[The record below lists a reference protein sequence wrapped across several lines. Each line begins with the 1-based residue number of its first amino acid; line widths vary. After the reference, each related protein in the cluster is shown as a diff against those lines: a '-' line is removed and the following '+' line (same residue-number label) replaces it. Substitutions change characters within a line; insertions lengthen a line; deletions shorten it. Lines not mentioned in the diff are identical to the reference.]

1 MLEEKK
7 NMELPTAVPTTRIR
21 SYRTAIFIAV
31 LALVVSL
38 SANFFNYLFTNS
50 VRTDIQKQ
58 KLELDKFQANIEL
71 VTSNMRKKIDDD
83 RLLLDAQIASS
94 AEKFEKQRIQIESQ
108 HGRTEKIH
116 RTMSFTKL
124 FKDLRPTIEI
134 DCQRGKIYT
143 VKISKNTIPVDCSF
157 KNLGTLKANITP
169 VTLIMIGGEDYKDID
184 GAIERID
191 NNEENSILPGKISAS
206 RYYVVLTENGATNL
220 RKASFKIGFQAFT
233 DAAAIGAIKQ
243 RTKETITDEEL
254 KKLSGQVYTF
264 TFQL

>member
-58 KLELDKFQANIEL
+58 KLELDKFQTNIEL

-116 RTMSFTKL
+116 RTMSFTKV
-124 FKDLRPTIEI
+124 I
-134 DCQRGKIYT
+134 
-143 VKISKNTIPVDCSF
+143 
-157 KNLGTLKANITP
+157 
-169 VTLIMIGGEDYKDID
+169 
-184 GAIERID
+184 
-191 NNEENSILPGKISAS
+191 
-206 RYYVVLTENGATNL
+206 
-220 RKASFKIGFQAFT
+220 
-233 DAAAIGAIKQ
+233 
-243 RTKETITDEEL
+243 
-254 KKLSGQVYTF
+254 
-264 TFQL
+264 

>member
-71 VTSNMRKKIDDD
+71 VTSNMRKKINDD

-94 AEKFEKQRIQIESQ
+94 AEKFEKQRIQIENQ
-108 HGRTEKIH
+108 HGRT
-116 RTMSFTKL
+116 
-124 FKDLRPTIEI
+124 
-134 DCQRGKIYT
+134 
-143 VKISKNTIPVDCSF
+143 
-157 KNLGTLKANITP
+157 
-169 VTLIMIGGEDYKDID
+169 
-184 GAIERID
+184 
-191 NNEENSILPGKISAS
+191 
-206 RYYVVLTENGATNL
+206 
-220 RKASFKIGFQAFT
+220 
-233 DAAAIGAIKQ
+233 
-243 RTKETITDEEL
+243 
-254 KKLSGQVYTF
+254 
-264 TFQL
+264 